1 MGKRI
6 LVVDDDLMCLKTVQ
20 KYLTEG
26 SYEVLGAL
34 SGMQALHMAEETK
47 FDLLLLDIEM
57 PGMSGFATLE
67 QLRQLP
73 GGKQLPV
80 IFFTGRQDRDT
91 VKCCAAAGAE
101 GYIAKPIEKRTLLL
115 RVKEVF
121 DRLPNQ
127 AEKKTLLILNRNMEQ
142 LKQRKLE
149 LADSYRVIGIT
160 SLHQGEDYFTS
171 HSADIMI
178 ISEQLILNEGIEA
191 FRAFREI
198 PEAAKAAVLL
208 MGEESQP
215 SDALSLKEL
224 GIREY
229 RNHAVSAGELQEIL
243 KEILN

>member
-34 SGMQALHMAEETK
+34 SGMQAIHMAEETK

-67 QLRQLP
+67 QLRRLP
-73 GGKQLPV
+73 DVKKLPV

-101 GYIAKPIEKRTLLL
+101 GYIAKPIEKHTLLL

-127 AEKKTLLILNRNMEQ
+127 TEKRTLLILNRNMEQ

-149 LADSYRVIGIT
+149 LTDYYRVIGIT
-160 SLHQGEDYFTS
+160 SLHQGKDYFTS
-171 HSADIMI
+171 HSADIMMLD
-178 ISEQLILNEGIEA
+178 EQLLLNEGVEA
-191 FRAFREI
+191 FQELREL
-198 PEAAKAAVLL
+198 PESAKTSVLL
-208 MGEESQP
+208 MGEAPQP
-215 SDALSLKEL
+215 AAGIALKEL
-224 GIREY
+224 GIDRY
-229 RNHAVSAGELQEIL
+229 CSHAVSTEDVLGIL
-243 KEILN
+243 KEI